1 MKVVVAGASGFVGK
15 HLIERL
21 LKNTDLEIRALGRSL
36 NNAKIGALETMHCD
50 LFSLL
55 DVEKALEGQDIAIY
69 LVHSMLPSSQLSQG
83 SFEDYDLIIADN
95 FARAARKKNIKKV
108 IYLGGIIPEGKDSHP
123 EELSLHLRSRLEVE
137 EIFKS
142 YKIPLLALRAGMVM
156 GKEGSSFQMLLR
168 LVQRLP
174 FMLCPA
180 WTRSRSSPIHVVDVA
195 ESFAYVLQQE
205 TLLGAYDLDNGQSIS
220 YLEMLER
227 CAEKLHKK
235 RFFLDV
241 KYFSPK
247 LSKFWV
253 SLITGAPKD
262 LVYPLVESLLY
273 DMSPNPAQTL
283 RIPDWK
289 YVTYDEALNEVLLE
303 LDENADRL
311 SEPKAYKSSI
321 SEEHLRVV
329 QSVQRHHLPPGK
341 SAEWASQEYIKWLN
355 ANFKGLITVE
365 TQGNTTKFYLAGSH
379 KALLELSVSKERSS
393 DDRILFYITGGLL
406 ARETKRGRLEFRVTP
421 DGKNLITAIHDY
433 RPRLPWYLYK
443 YSQAIM
449 HASVMK
455 RFGEYLQKKHPLALE
470 QKT

>member
-21 LKNTDLEIRALGRSL
+21 KKDPALEIRAIGRTLQNQKKGQIES
-36 NNAKIGALETMHCD
+36 MQCD

-55 DVEKALEGQDIAIY
+55 DVERALEGQDIAIY

-95 FARAARKKNIKKV
+95 FARAAKKKNIKRV
-108 IYLGGIIPEGKDSHP
+108 IYLGGIIPKGKDSHP
-123 EELSLHLRSRLEVE
+123 EELSIHLRSRLEVE

-142 YKIPLLALRAGMVM
+142 YKVPLLALRAGMVM

-174 FMLCPA
+174 LMVCPA
-180 WTRSRSSPIHVVDVA
+180 WTRSRSSPIHVKDVA
-195 ESFAYVLQQE
+195 ESFYYVIKDE
-205 TLLGAYDLDNGQSIS
+205 KLLGSFDLENGQSIS

-235 RFFLDV
+235 RYFLDV
-241 KYFSPK
+241 KHFSPK

-253 SLITGAPKD
+253 SLITGAPKT
-262 LVYPLVESLLY
+262 LVYPLVESLQH
-273 DMSPNPAQTL
+273 DMSPDPAHVLT
-283 RIPDWK
+283 IPNWK
-289 YVTYDEALNEVLLE
+289 YITYDEALNEVMEQLE
-303 LDENADRL
+303 KNSDSLEQ
-311 SEPKAYKSSI
+311 PKAYKGPI
-321 SEEHLRVV
+321 PEVHQRIV
-329 QSVQRHHLPPGK
+329 QSVQRHHLPAGK
-341 SAEWASQEYIKWLN
+341 SAEWASQEYVKWLN
-355 ANFKGLITVE
+355 ANFRGLVYVQTE
-365 TQGNTTKFYLAGSH
+365 GDKTKFFLAGTQ
-379 KALLELSVSKERSS
+379 KVLLQLTMSRERSS
-393 DDRILFYITGGLL
+393 EDRILFYITGGLL
-406 ARETKRGRLEFRVTP
+406 AQETKRGRLEFRVTP

-443 YSQAIM
+443 YSQALM

-455 RFGEYLQKKHPLALE
+455 RFGEYLQRQNRLAIG
-470 QKT
+470 Q